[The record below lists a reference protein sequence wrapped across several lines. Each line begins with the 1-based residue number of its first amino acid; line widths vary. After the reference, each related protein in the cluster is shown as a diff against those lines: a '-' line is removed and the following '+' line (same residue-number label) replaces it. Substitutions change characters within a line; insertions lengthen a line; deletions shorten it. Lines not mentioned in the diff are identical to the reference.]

1 MKQFAAV
8 LNLCIP
14 IYENLIEG
22 SFGGIYVYCF
32 LKSKNYDCRTQ
43 SANIF
48 LGISLDDNDL
58 HCKPHSYARKSE

>member
-22 SFGGIYVYCF
+22 SFGGIYVLF
-32 LKSKNYDCRTQ
+32 LKK
-43 SANIF
+43 
-48 LGISLDDNDL
+48 
-58 HCKPHSYARKSE
+58 